1 MTTKILAT
9 FLLFFSMCSSV
20 FAVEVVNFDKLD
32 TSILTKSD
40 IRATELERKLIK
52 KLLNEAEFIQ
62 FKDGTSIDLDQLNDP
77 KKSQDGS
84 DSTINNLMKE
94 FMRVE
99 SGGGTG
105 AGG

>member
-1 MTTKILAT
+1 MTTKIVAT
-9 FLLFFSMCSSV
+9 FLLFFSMCSTV

-40 IRATELERKLIK
+40 IHATELERKLIK

-62 FKDGTSIDLDQLNDP
+62 FKDGTTIDLDQLNNP
-77 KKSQDGS
+77 RKSQDES